1 MLHNFVLGALLI
13 VAGQAL
19 AQAPESRGSTSRA
32 SVCERFAGAAREHC
46 LLDERRRAERQEQSR
61 APARTCDDLLGAEK
75 EACLHKGGTV
85 KAGMAK
91 SPAHR
96 P

>member
-1 MLHNFVLGALLI
+1 MLPNTLAISALIL

-19 AQAPESRGSTSRA
+19 AQAPETKGNTT

-46 LLDERRRAERQEQSR
+46 LLDEKRRAERQEQSR
-61 APARTCDDLLGAEK
+61 APARTCDHLLGAEK

-85 KAGMAK
+85 KAGMPK
-91 SPAHR
+91 SPAGR
-96 P
+96 S